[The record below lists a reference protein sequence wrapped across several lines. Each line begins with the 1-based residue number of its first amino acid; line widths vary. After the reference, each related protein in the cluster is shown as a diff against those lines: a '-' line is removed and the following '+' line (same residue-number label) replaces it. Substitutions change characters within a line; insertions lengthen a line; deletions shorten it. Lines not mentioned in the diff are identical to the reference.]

1 MFTSP
6 IKSIWEKQYAKTTTH
21 YIQTKILRL
30 KDIALLTGLSRSTI
44 YDKQNP
50 KSPRFDS
57 TFPLKIQL
65 GARAVGW
72 REKGHHRVDQLYEMW
87 AYSGH
92 QIASNCSSNRM
103 RRTS

>member
-1 MFTSP
+1 MQNHHTP
-6 IKSIWEKQYAKTTTH
+6 H
-21 YIQTKILRL
+21 LNRILRL

-72 REKGHHRVDQLYEMW
+72 REKEIIEW
-87 AYSGH
+87 INS
-92 QIASNCSSNRM
+92 M
-103 RRTS
+103 RCGPTLGAK